1 MTIATALAP
10 FVGLFAALAA
20 GLLVGLERGWNQR
33 LLPEGHR
40 VAGFRTFGLIGLA
53 GGVAG
58 LMPDWVAAALALG
71 IAGTLVAGY
80 LRSASAAALS
90 STTTIAAILTF
101 GIGFIAERVDPVRGL
116 AAAATVYALLSAR
129 TAMHALLKGLE
140 QQEIDAVARFA
151 LIALVVLP
159 LLPDTGMGPF
169 DAWNPRRIW
178 LVVVLVTGL
187 SLAGYVAARKFGAN
201 RGTMV
206 VALTGAL
213 VSSTAVTA
221 DFARRMR
228 VEPEAARPLT
238 AGIALASIV
247 MFVRVQVLTAALVP
261 AALPTLALAMA
272 PATLVAA
279 GWAALAWRRGQDKA
293 ESPAVR
299 IGNPFDFAPALML
312 AGVVA
317 LLSVLAR
324 WALAEFGNRG
334 MAVVLGL
341 TGLMDVDAAVLT
353 LAGLP
358 HGTIEAGVAGVTL
371 AIPVIANTLIK
382 GGLTIVIA
390 GWRRGLGA
398 SLPLFASSAAS
409 IAFLALYHL

>member
-1 MTIATALAP
+1 MTITSALAP

-53 GGVAG
+53 GGIAG

-71 IAGTLVAGY
+71 VAGTLIAGY
-80 LRSASAAALS
+80 LRSASPTALS

-129 TAMHALLKGLE
+129 KTMHALLKGLE
-140 QQEIDAVARFA
+140 RQEIDAVARFA

-159 LLPDTGMGPF
+159 LLPDQGLGPF
-169 DAWNPRRIW
+169 AAWNPRRIW
-178 LVVVLVTGL
+178 MVVVLVTGL

-228 VEPEAARPLT
+228 AEPEAARPLT

-247 MFVRVQVLTAALVP
+247 MFVRVQVLTAVLVP

-272 PATLVAA
+272 PATAVAA
-279 GWAALAWRRGQDKA
+279 IWAGLAWRRGQDRA

-299 IGNPFDFAPALML
+299 IGNPFDFAPALLL

-317 LLSVLAR
+317 VLSLLAR
-324 WALAEFGNRG
+324 WALAEFGDRG

-358 HGTIEAGVAGVTL
+358 KDTMGASAAGVTL

-382 GGLTIVIA
+382 GGITIGIA
-390 GWRRGLGA
+390 GGRRGLAA

-409 IAFLALYHL
+409 ILFLALYHL